1 MASYI
6 EQVIARDE
14 EILATAK
21 ITMWVWLWPVV
32 ITILTAGIAFPILLM
47 PLIQRASTDLGVT
60 NRRVI
65 AKFGLISRKTV
76 EQRIQKIESIRIE
89 QGILGR
95 ICNYGTI
102 AVHGTGGAT
111 TPIPLIAD
119 PLTFKRAVEAI
130 LDTYEE
136 QDPTPAPIRRRQFG

>member
-6 EQVIARDE
+6 EQVLGRDE
-14 EILATAK
+14 QILATAQ
-21 ITMWVWLWPVV
+21 ITRWVWLWPIV
-32 ITILTAGIAFPILLM
+32 ITIITFGVAFPILLY
-47 PLIQRASTDLGVT
+47 PLIKRASTDLGVT

-65 AKFGLISRKTV
+65 AKFGLIRRTTI

-111 TPIPLIAD
+111 TPIPLVAD
-119 PLTFKRAVEAI
+119 PLAFKRAVESI
-130 LDTYEE
+130 LDAYEE
-136 QDPTPAPIRRRQFG
+136 GEPAPAPASRRRFA